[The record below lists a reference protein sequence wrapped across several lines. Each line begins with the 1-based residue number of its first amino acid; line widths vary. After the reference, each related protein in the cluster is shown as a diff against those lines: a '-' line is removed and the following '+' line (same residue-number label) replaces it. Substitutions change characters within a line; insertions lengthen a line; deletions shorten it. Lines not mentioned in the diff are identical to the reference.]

1 MKFYKT
7 RDVRSPEILTK
18 LSVGIDFFVPKFT
31 ESFLTDL
38 FKLNTINGDRKH
50 IHLDSDNKITL
61 LPNSFIKIPLGIIAN
76 IGSEN
81 ALIFHDKSSVS
92 TKGGLTKLAGVID
105 SDYKDEY
112 IVALLNHTSDI
123 VFIEENKAI
132 IQGII
137 IKKQEVEISEILD
150 KENLFS
156 DIVSDRDGGFGTT
169 YNK

>member
-7 RDVRSPEILTK
+7 REVRSPEILTK

-31 ESFLTDL
+31 FSFLNDL
-38 FKLNTINGDRKH
+38 VNMNGDN
-50 IHLDSDNKITL
+50 IKIGT
-61 LPNSFIKIPLGIIAN
+61 NRIYVMSNTFIKVPLGIIAN
-76 IGSEN
+76 IGIEN

-112 IVALLNHTSDI
+112 IVALFNHTSGD
-123 VFIEENKAI
+123 VYIEENKAI

-137 IKKQEVEISEILD
+137 IKKQEVEISEISDKDILFLD
-150 KENLFS
+150 IE
-156 DIVSDRDGGFGTT
+156 SDRDGGFGTT
-169 YNK
+169 SNK